1 MLKRDR
7 TFNLVGL
14 NRSRSRHDTQNGGVV
29 MWACLLM
36 TLLVAGCGDRPMKVA
51 GFGATAPAFDPVAFW
66 TGHVTSWGVVED
78 RGGAPTE
85 TIATDCVGT
94 PDAQG
99 LHLMQTLREGDGT
112 VRHRDW
118 RLRRTS
124 AGHFVA
130 NANDMVGT
138 AAGVAAGPVFHWNW
152 VWAVSP
158 ANPLKNVTMHQWM
171 YLMADGS
178 MVNRTVITKLGI
190 TVAQVTEHFSRAP

>member
-1 MLKRDR
+1 MKE
-7 TFNLVGL
+7 F
-14 NRSRSRHDTQNGGVV
+14 SQNGWLSKGT
-29 MWACLLM
+29 CLLM
-36 TLLVAGCGDRPMKVA
+36 SLLVAGCDRPMKVS
-51 GFGATAPAFDPVAFW
+51 GFGGTAPAFDPVAFW

-85 TIATDCVGT
+85 TIETDCVGT

-99 LHLMQTLREGDGT
+99 LHLVQTLREGDGT

-118 RLRRTS
+118 HLRRTS

-130 NANDMVGT
+130 TANDMVGAAEGE
-138 AAGVAAGPVFHWNW
+138 AAGLVFHWDW

-158 ANPLKNVTMHQWM
+158 GNPLKNVTMHQWM

-190 TVAQVTEHFSRAP
+190 TVAQVTEHFSKAP